1 METTIIATPANVRY
15 GSLAD
20 MTGDVR
26 FTAKKRTWFG
36 TVMAI
41 AIHPGDQN
49 VAVAAFCIIGERS
62 AN

>member
-1 METTIIATPANVRY
+1 
-15 GSLAD
+15 